1 MHSGMRCCSAILL
14 LVSFAAFCGALSA
27 TAQDIT
33 GSISGTVQDAQSK
46 AIPGATVTLTN
57 IDKNIVVRTVKAD
70 DKGDYVAAL
79 LPIGRY
85 LVTAEAPGFKKVI
98 HTGVVLNVNDK
109 LTINLKLEVGDVTE
123 TLTIEA
129 TALQVDT
136 QTATGA
142 GVISGAQVRELP
154 INNRNYE
161 QLVSLMPGVAIN
173 VSDQIYI
180 GVSNPL
186 GTSNQINFSIDGNR
200 PTANNW
206 TVDGADNVDR
216 GANLTLLTYPSVD
229 AIAEF
234 KVLRNNYDAEFGRG
248 SAAQIS
254 VVTKSGEHNFHGDLY
269 EFFRNDVLSAN
280 SFFSNAN
287 AIPRKPL

>member
-27 TAQDIT
+27 TAQAIT
-33 GSISGTVQDAQSK
+33 
-46 AIPGATVTLTN
+46 GATVTLTN

-161 QLVSLMPGVAIN
+161 Q
-173 VSDQIYI
+173 
-180 GVSNPL
+180 
-186 GTSNQINFSIDGNR
+186 
-200 PTANNW
+200 
-206 TVDGADNVDR
+206 
-216 GANLTLLTYPSVD
+216 
-229 AIAEF
+229 
-234 KVLRNNYDAEFGRG
+234 
-248 SAAQIS
+248 
-254 VVTKSGEHNFHGDLY
+254 
-269 EFFRNDVLSAN
+269 
-280 SFFSNAN
+280 
-287 AIPRKPL
+287 